1 MRATEKA
8 TADSRSVQSFA
19 IVTNTR
25 HEIAFC
31 CWPFSQNSH
40 KWIIRVR
47 LACVQSPLPHS
58 HQFAAFLRGRLYTG
72 YRKRIIHLQTVPQNW
87 RIIRRIVP
95 DHSKLKPSHFQIK
108 TYYLSD
114 SNYQTD
120 NQSHT
125 NNPSLSA
132 KTAISVINECRTP
145 ASSWAFSCLLLRLFT
160 KINFKLTVETS
171 MCKMIL
177 EVDPL

>member
-1 MRATEKA
+1 M
-8 TADSRSVQSFA
+8 
-19 IVTNTR
+19 
-25 HEIAFC
+25 
-31 CWPFSQNSH
+31 
-40 KWIIRVR
+40 
-47 LACVQSPLPHS
+47 
-58 HQFAAFLRGRLYTG
+58 
-72 YRKRIIHLQTVPQNW
+72 
-87 RIIRRIVP
+87 
-95 DHSKLKPSHFQIK
+95 
-108 TYYLSD
+108 YYLSD